1 MAVGYDVSLV
11 GRNLLMWTKSQGFID
26 PEMTNYGNDLTS
38 EYGEFY
44 AAPTVRCF
52 GGNIKITF

>member
-1 MAVGYDVSLV
+1 
-11 GRNLLMWTKSQGFID
+11 
-26 PEMTNYGNDLTS
+26 MTNYGNDLTS

-44 AAPTVRCF
+44 AAPTVRSF